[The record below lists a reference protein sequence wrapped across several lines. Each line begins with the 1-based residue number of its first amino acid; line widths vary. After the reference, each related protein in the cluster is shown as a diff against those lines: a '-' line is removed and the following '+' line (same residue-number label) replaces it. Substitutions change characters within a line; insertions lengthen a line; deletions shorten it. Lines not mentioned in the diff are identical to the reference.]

1 MLGQGTSCLCVKVCL
16 CIGSDICKVSRV
28 FAAYIGICSARF
40 VCHASYQ
47 AIDVSIGKRVHM
59 GMMNVCLSHDTAFRW
74 LVRNRNP
81 RIAGRASTA
90 RVLPLSSPSM
100 VQCRVLASELRLGVD
115 PLEVLVCR
123 SSGRRDSGSVK
134 AHLSGLAYPSG
145 SFVRVNVP
153 GLGGVYAASPELVFR
168 QIAAKHSLLEAV
180 YVGYALCSSYRVDGQ
195 VDGGIAIREGD
206 DAPLTT
212 VSRIGAYLRKT
223 EGSYGCAK
231 ARRALSYVREG
242 SASPTESALAMG
254 LSLPACLGGFGAGD
268 VVLQRS
274 AENGDL
280 ASSGLA
286 GVSTRSSVAIE
297 MKESGCGRGPVSM
310 VVLDACDD
318 NAQKGNGCAG
328 GRKRAIRACMAVTPS
343 QVYEFGSYVQLCE
356 RVCRQLDTRG
366 GSRRRIT
373 EQEAGRREAIRA
385 RQAELWRTL
394 VCFSEFRQAE
404 TGDCVN
410 VFELPSVRDGR

>member
-1 MLGQGTSCLCVKVCL
+1 M
-16 CIGSDICKVSRV
+16 GS
-28 FAAYIGICSARF
+28 
-40 VCHASYQ
+40 SY
-47 AIDVSIGKRVHM
+47 GKRVHM

-100 VQCRVLASELRLGVD
+100 VQCKVLASELRLGVD

-145 SFVRVNVP
+145 SFVRVDVP
-153 GLGGVYAASPELVFR
+153 GIDGVYAASPELVFR

-254 LSLPACLGGFGAGD
+254 LSLPAWLGGFGAGD

-280 ASSGLA
+280 ASFGRA

-328 GRKRAIRACMAVTPS
+328 GRKRAMRACMAVTPS

-394 VCFSEFRQAE
+394 VCFSAFRQAE

>member
-1 MLGQGTSCLCVKVCL
+1 M
-16 CIGSDICKVSRV
+16 
-28 FAAYIGICSARF
+28 
-40 VCHASYQ
+40 
-47 AIDVSIGKRVHM
+47 
-59 GMMNVCLSHDTAFRW
+59 
-74 LVRNRNP
+74 
-81 RIAGRASTA
+81 
-90 RVLPLSSPSM
+90 
-100 VQCRVLASELRLGVD
+100 QCRVLASELRLGAE

-134 AHLSGLAYPSG
+134 SHLSGLAYPSG
-145 SFVRVNVP
+145 SFVRVDVP
-153 GLGGVYAASPELVFR
+153 GLDGVYAASPELVFR

-180 YVGYALCSSYRVDGQ
+180 YVGYALCSSYRVDGH

-274 AENGDL
+274 AASGDL
-280 ASSGLA
+280 AASGLTCGA
-286 GVSTRSSVAIE
+286 ARSSVAIE
-297 MKESGCGRGPVSM
+297 MREPGCGKGPVSM
-310 VVLDACDD
+310 VVLNAFDDDA
-318 NAQKGNGCAG
+318 KRESGCAS
-328 GRKRAIRACMAVTPS
+328 GRKGALRACMAVTPS
-343 QVYEFGSYVQLCE
+343 QVYEFRSYVQLCE
-356 RVCRQLDTRG
+356 RVCRQLDAHG
-366 GSRRRIT
+366 GSRRRMT
-373 EQEAGRREAIRA
+373 DQDVGRRDAIRA

-394 VCFSEFRQAE
+394 VCFSAFRQAE
-404 TGDCVN
+404 TGDCVK
-410 VFELPSVRDGR
+410 VFDPPSVRDGR